1 MHLAAFAF
9 DYDGTLARQG
19 LVEDS
24 TLEALRRLKAGGPR
38 LLLIS
43 GRTLPDLQ
51 RAFPQYDLFD
61 VLIAENGAVLSRPSQ
76 HEECSLAAAPPPQ
89 LLAALRRRQVQPL
102 SVGRSI
108 IATWQPNESQVLD
121 AIRECGLEWQI
132 IFNKGAVMCLPPG
145 INKAS
150 GLRAALDVLEL
161 SSLNVLGVGDA
172 ENDFAMLAA
181 CGYRAAVANAVDAIK
196 ASADIVTAGEH
207 GAGVVELIERFLTNP
222 ADGLTRE
229 VRRHDLPFGHDVKG
243 HAMLIPPDAAV
254 LISGSSG
261 GGKSR
266 LATLLIERLL
276 EHGFQLCIVDPEGE
290 HERSEPLTSLGDPQ
304 RPPSLEEAGK
314 LLRRPAHSVVLNLL
328 GLELEARPAY
338 LAGLLAL
345 LEGARVQHARPHW
358 LIADEAHHLIA
369 PSSQPTLLSDPRKLP
384 GTILITAAATT
395 LPHSLLQAM
404 DLILSLGDE
413 AGEIL
418 ERCCEAIGAAP
429 PRLPARVAPRGQA
442 LYWDRGCAEAQL
454 VILDAPKQAHQR
466 HIRKYAE
473 GSLGADKSFYFRG
486 PRGTLNLR
494 AQNLTLF
501 LQLAEGV
508 DDETWLHHLKRG
520 DYSCWF
526 REGIADAELAQET
539 AEVEAQ
545 LVTDPRASREAIR
558 ALVNQRYTAPAE
570 AMPG

>member
-9 DYDGTLARQG
+9 DYDGTLARHG
-19 LVEDS
+19 RVEDS
-24 TLEALRRLKAGGPR
+24 TLEALRRLKAAGPR

-51 RAFPQYDLFD
+51 RAFPRYELFD
-61 VLIAENGAVLSRPSQ
+61 ALVAENGALLSRPLQ
-76 HEECSLAAAPPPQ
+76 HEERSLAPAPPPQ

-108 IATWQPNESQVLD
+108 IATWQPNEIQVLD

-161 SSLNVLGVGDA
+161 SPLNVLGVGDA

-181 CGYRAAVANAVDAIK
+181 CGYRVAVANAVDAIK
-196 ASADIVTAGEH
+196 ASADIVTQGEY
-207 GAGVVELIERFLTNP
+207 GAGVVELIDRFLADP
-222 ADGLTRE
+222 AYGLTRD
-229 VRRHDLPFGHDVKG
+229 VRRHDVAIGRDVKG
-243 HAMLIPPDAAV
+243 QELLIPPDAAV

-276 EHGFQLCIVDPEGE
+276 EHGFQLCIIDPEGE
-290 HERSEPLTSLGDPQ
+290 HERMKPLSSLGDPQ
-304 RPPSLEEAGK
+304 SPPSLEEAGK
-314 LLRRPAHSVVLNLL
+314 LLQRPANSVVLNLL
-328 GLELEARPAY
+328 GIELEARPAY

-358 LIADEAHHLIA
+358 LIVDEAHHLIA
-369 PSSQPTLLSDPRKLP
+369 PGSQTTPLWDPRKLS
-384 GTILITAAATT
+384 GTIVITAAATT
-395 LPHSLLQAM
+395 LPRCVLEAM
-404 DLILSLGDE
+404 EVILSVGDE
-413 AGEIL
+413 AGKIL
-418 ERCCEAIGAAP
+418 ECYCEAIGASP
-429 PRLPARVAPRGQA
+429 PRLPARAAQRGQA
-442 LYWDRGCAEAQL
+442 LYWDRGSAEAKL
-454 VILDAPKQAHQR
+454 VLVDAPKQAHQR

-473 GSLGADKSFYFRG
+473 GTLGADKSFYFRG
-486 PRGTLNLR
+486 PYGALKLR

-508 DDETWLHHLKRG
+508 DDETWLHHLRRG

-526 REGIADAELAQET
+526 RDGIADAELAQE
-539 AEVEAQ
+539 AAQVEAR
-545 LVTDPRASREAIR
+545 LPTDPQASREAIR

-570 AMPG
+570 ATPG